1 MTTLAGLLV
10 AIPALVMF
18 NGLQL
23 SLKGLEQSV
32 ESVTDVVRVVLQKH
46 LILKGI
52 CMRRLGRQSR
62 KNRHMLN
69 DLSLTPLIDTAL
81 TLLIIFMISAPM
93 MNNSI
98 KITLPKGK
106 AKEETSSELQEMI
119 VTVNKEGTLYLNDIM
134 NKEQLLVK

>member
-1 MTTLAGLLV
+1 
-10 AIPALVMF
+10 
-18 NGLQL
+18 
-23 SLKGLEQSV
+23 
-32 ESVTDVVRVVLQKH
+32 
-46 LILKGI
+46 
-52 CMRRLGRQSR
+52 MRRLGRQSR

-106 AKEETSSELQEMI
+106 AKEETSSVQEMI
-119 VTVNKEGTLYLNDIM
+119 VTVNKEGLLYLNDMQM
-134 NKEQLLVK
+134 NKEQLLVKIKETVQENSEHTIFVRADQAVSYGSVIELVDTLKTIGGVKYVALATSKYV

>member
-1 MTTLAGLLV
+1 
-10 AIPALVMF
+10 
-18 NGLQL
+18 
-23 SLKGLEQSV
+23 
-32 ESVTDVVRVVLQKH
+32 
-46 LILKGI
+46 
-52 CMRRLGRQSR
+52 MRRLGRQSR

-106 AKEETSSELQEMI
+106 AKEETSSVQEMI
-119 VTVNKEGTLYLNDIM
+119 VTVNKEGLLYLNDMQM
-134 NKEQLLVK
+134 NKEQLLVKIKETVQENSEHTIFVRADQAVSYGSVIELVDTLKTIGGVKYVALATNKYV

>member
-1 MTTLAGLLV
+1 
-10 AIPALVMF
+10 
-18 NGLQL
+18 
-23 SLKGLEQSV
+23 
-32 ESVTDVVRVVLQKH
+32 
-46 LILKGI
+46 
-52 CMRRLGRQSR
+52 MRRLGRQSR

-106 AKEETSSELQEMI
+106 AKEETSSVQEMI
-119 VTVNKEGTLYLNDIM
+119 VTVNKEGTLYLNDMQM
-134 NKEQLLVK
+134 NKEQLLVKIKETVQENSEHTIFVRADQAVSYGSVIELVDTLKTIGGVKYVALATNKYV